1 MTPLLQMVLLNT
13 AVVAPLAVGLFLL
26 QRLRAVRHRPELSYA
41 LWLLLMLKLVTP
53 PVITVDL
60 AAPSPPVQILNLLP
74 SGNDSS
80 DASTR
85 RPHLAPHTEAVPASH
100 DHILAMQGADLIWLG
115 VAAILLCTILRQQ
128 RRLKNLLAST
138 LQPPAW
144 LEELSRQACRGLTL
158 HRVPV
163 IRLVEEQL
171 SAFLCRGKGGLFIVL
186 PRALLKKLDRSQLQ
200 LVIRHELAHASRGDH
215 WANLAL
221 SLACVVLWWHPL
233 AWWIRRH
240 ARARQEEACDRL
252 ALANGGDRA
261 RYAGALLAT
270 IDMIRDSDDSVY
282 VPATAMSDGRSFTR
296 RIDMI
301 VNNTQAV
308 RASRMMRAV
317 ICGCAAVLLPL
328 GFSLAADVEAVGKR
342 LRTAVAEGELTA
354 EQARHMLATL
364 KKTESQQS
372 ADQVPTAE
380 RFESWVRET
389 GEKLRAA
396 VETGKA
402 TEKEAWAKWATF
414 KEKKAAPKLK
424 AMVEDG
430 VLTAEAAGK
439 LMQKIATG
447 ELRQRLE
454 AAVARGDLT
463 EEEAKAKWEALPKTD
478 DGLIKPKGHEK
489 HSPKG
494 DVRANGKS
502 EFDWT
507 VFKKR
512 LAAGVTSGV
521 LTKEE
526 AEQKLLDMQRRLD
539 GKKDTGE

>member
-60 AAPSPPVQILNLLP
+60 AALSPPVQILNLLP
-74 SGNDSS
+74 SENDSS
-80 DASTR
+80 DAFPR
-85 RPHLAPHTEAVPASH
+85 RPHLAPHPEAVAASH
-100 DHILAMQGADLIWLG
+100 AHILAEHWTDLIWLG
-115 VAAILLCTILRQQ
+115 VAAILICTILRQQ
-128 RRLKNLLAST
+128 RRLTNLLAST
-138 LQPPAW
+138 LEPPAW
-144 LEELSRQACRGLTL
+144 LEELSRQACRGLDL
-158 HRVPV
+158 HHIPV
-163 IRLVEEQL
+163 IRLVEERV

-186 PRALLKKLDRSQLQ
+186 PRALLKKLDRSQLL

-240 ARARQEEACDRL
+240 ARARQEEACDTL

-270 IDMIRDSDDSVY
+270 IDLIRDSSDSVY

-301 VNNTQAV
+301 VNNTQTV

-342 LRTAVAEGELTA
+342 LRTAVTEGELTA
-354 EQARHMLATL
+354 EQARHMLAAL

-380 RFESWVRET
+380 QFESWVREA
-389 GEKLRAA
+389 GEKLRSA

-402 TEKEAWAKWATF
+402 TEKEAWARWATF

-424 AMVEDG
+424 SMVKDG
-430 VLTAEAAGK
+430 VLTAEAAKK

-478 DGLIKPKGHEK
+478 DGLIKPKGDDK
-489 HSPKG
+489 DSPKG
-494 DVRANGKS
+494 DASANGKS
-502 EFDWT
+502 DFDWAA
-507 VFKKR
+507 FKKR
-512 LAAGVTSGV
+512 LASGVTSGV

-526 AEQKLLDMQRRLD
+526 AEQKLLDMQQKLA
-539 GKKDTGE
+539 GKGDRGE